1 MQFEVE
7 NMSCGHCVRTITKAL
22 QRLDPA
28 ATVSV
33 DLATKRVAA
42 AGAFSAEAA
51 IAAMAAE
58 DYPARLLDDAS
69 PAAAASNC
77 CGSCKA

>member
-1 MQFEVE
+1 MQFEVD
-7 NMSCGHCVRTITKAL
+7 NMTCGHCVRTITKAL

-42 AGAFSAEAA
+42 TGAFSAEAA

-58 DYPARLLDDAS
+58 DYPARLLGDAPS
-69 PAAAASNC
+69 AAAASNC

>member
-22 QRLDPA
+22 KALDPA
-28 ATVSV
+28 ATVDI
-33 DLATKRVAA
+33 DLATKRVVAT
-42 AGAFSAEAA
+42 GAFSADAA

-58 DYPARLLDDAS
+58 DYPARVVGA
-69 PAAAASNC
+69 
-77 CGSCKA
+77 G

>member
-1 MQFEVE
+1 
-7 NMSCGHCVRTITKAL
+7 MSPELNLEPAAGERIVAVGAP
-22 QRLDPA
+22 PA

-42 AGAFSAEAA
+42 TGAFSAEAA

-58 DYPARLLDDAS
+58 DYPARLLDDAPS
-69 PAAAASNC
+69 AAAASNC

>member
-1 MQFEVE
+1 MQFEVD

-28 ATVSV
+28 AQVDV
-33 DLATKRVAA
+33 DLGTKRVVAS
-42 AGAFSAEAA
+42 GAFSAEAA

-58 DYPARLLDDAS
+58 DYPARLLGDAS
-69 PAAAASNC
+69 PIAAASNC

>member
-7 NMSCGHCVRTITKAL
+7 HMSCGHCVRTITNDL

-28 ATVSV
+28 AKVEV
-33 DLATKRVAA
+33 DLAAKRVVVE
-42 AGAFSAEAA
+42 GDMSADAA

-58 DYPARLLDDAS
+58 DYPARLLGA
-69 PAAAASNC
+69 
-77 CGSCKA
+77 G

>member
-7 NMSCGHCVRTITKAL
+7 HMSCGHCVRTITNAL

-28 ATVSV
+28 AKVEV
-33 DLATKRVAA
+33 DLAAKRVVVE
-42 AGAFSAEAA
+42 GEMSADAA

-58 DYPARLLDDAS
+58 DYPARLLGA
-69 PAAAASNC
+69 
-77 CGSCKA
+77 G

>member
-1 MQFEVE
+1 MQFEVD
-7 NMSCGHCVRTITKAL
+7 NMSCGHCVRAITKAL

-28 ATVSV
+28 AEVDV
-33 DLATKRVAA
+33 DLATKRVVAS
-42 AGAFSAEAA
+42 GAFSTEAA

-58 DYPARLLDDAS
+58 DYPARLLDDAPS
-69 PAAAASNC
+69 AAAASNC